1 MLLKNIEY
9 IDRDVELRSVVKE
22 SRDLAKGE
30 AMNVSNLAMRRM
42 QKVVARCHIVDA
54 TKMRIEELELL
65 RLDLDKIRQRTFP
78 SFVKAAR
85 QRAYTNPDEK
95 SM

>member
-85 QRAYTNPDEK
+85 QRDYTNPDEK